1 MASILIIDDDDSSRT
16 LLRQILETA
25 GHAVVE
31 AEDGVQGVAQ
41 YRRQPTDLLIVDI
54 MMPVKDGMT
63 VINDITRDDP
73 QAKIIVVTGGGQRG
87 QAEFFCDASRILGAK
102 RTFLKPIDPAE
113 MLAAIEELVP
123 RR

>member
-1 MASILIIDDDDSSRT
+1 MASILIIDDDDGSRT
-16 LLRQILETA
+16 MLRQILEAA
-25 GHAVVE
+25 GHTVVE
-31 AEDGVQGVAQ
+31 AEDGVQGVAF
-41 YRRQPTDLLIVDI
+41 YRQQPTDLLIVDI

-113 MLAAIEELVP
+113 MLAAIEELVS